1 MKVIAIKTE
10 KIVPFKQNS
19 IFEVLDKFLPATPE
33 KSVIAVTS
41 KIVAIM
47 EGRVVKI
54 GTIDKQELIKKES
67 QYFIPLSK
75 NKYEVSITVKENFLV
90 ASAGVDES
98 NGDGYYVLWPK
109 DAQKSANLIR
119 EYLVKKL
126 SIKDVG
132 VVITDS
138 VTTPL
143 RWGVRGFAIAH
154 SGFAALNDYI
164 GHKDIFKREL
174 QHTKVNVMDGLAGAA
189 ALVMGEGNEQTPM
202 ATLTDLP
209 LVHFQRRNPT
219 VEELKSLQIE
229 MEDDLY
235 WPLLQKA
242 PFEKS
247 NKGF

>member
-1 MKVIAIKTE
+1 MKATAVKTD

-19 IFEVLDKFLPATPE
+19 IFEVLDKFLPAIKG

-41 KIVAIM
+41 KIVAIT
-47 EGRVVKI
+47 EGRMVKI
-54 GTIDKQELIKKES
+54 GTIDKQELIRLES

-75 NKYEVSITVKENFLV
+75 NKYEVSITVKDNFLV

-119 EYLVKKL
+119 EYLVKKF

-164 GHKDIFKREL
+164 GHKDIFSREL

-202 ATLTDLP
+202 AVLMDLP
-209 LVHFQRRNPT
+209 FVHFQRRNPT
-219 VEELKSLQIE
+219 DEELRSLRIE

-247 NKGF
+247 N